1 MVQQPV
7 SEYHLAVFSSQDTEP
22 TMDFRLIARLLVPLL
37 IVFLLQGCAGRDA
50 ALREDALSGKSV
62 HAGQQADVDFDERF
76 SGEGELRTRRVTAT
90 AYNSLPRQTD
100 SRPNEAAWGDTLEP
114 GMKAI
119 AVSSDLLAMG
129 LTRNTRVR
137 IKGLPGT
144 YRVLD
149 RMPSRWSNKIDIYM
163 GTDRRKA
170 LEWGRQNVEISWYA
184 D

>member
-1 MVQQPV
+1 
-7 SEYHLAVFSSQDTEP
+7 
-22 TMDFRLIARLLVPLL
+22 MDFRLIARLSALVL
-37 IVFLLQGCAGRDA
+37 ITLLLQACAGRDA
-50 ALREDALSGKSV
+50 AVREDETESKSLY
-62 HAGQQADVDFDERF
+62 GSQRADMDLDERF

-90 AYNSLPRQTD
+90 AYNSLPGQTD

-129 LTRNTRVR
+129 LTRNTHVK

-163 GTDRRKA
+163 GKDRRKA
-170 LEWGRQNVEISWYA
+170 LEWGRRTVEISWYE

>member
-1 MVQQPV
+1 
-7 SEYHLAVFSSQDTEP
+7 
-22 TMDFRLIARLLVPLL
+22 MDFRLFARLLSPLL
-37 IVFLLQGCAGRDA
+37 LAILLQACAGRDA
-50 ALREDALSGKSV
+50 AVREDAPADKLV
-62 HAGQQADVDFDERF
+62 HDGQQVVVDFDERF
-76 SGEGELRTRRVTAT
+76 SGEGELRTRKVTAT
-90 AYNSLPRQTD
+90 AYNSLPEQTD
-100 SRPNEAAWGDTLEP
+100 SRPNEAAWGDTLVP

-129 LTRNTRVR
+129 LTRNTRVK

-170 LEWGRQNVEISWYA
+170 LEWGRRKVEISWYT

>member
-100 SRPNEAAWGDTLEP
+100 SRPNEAAWGDTLDEAMRAIP
-114 GMKAI
+114 GNIRAMIEARR
-119 AVSSDLLAMG
+119 AHGEALPEVLADSDLLSP
-129 LTRNTRVR
+129 L
-137 IKGLPGT
+137 
-144 YRVLD
+144 VLQV
-149 RMPSRWSNKIDIYM
+149 
-163 GTDRRKA
+163 A
-170 LEWGRQNVEISWYA
+170 FA
-184 D
+184 